1 MHDPQAAFE
10 TIIGPLEDRMIRVIW
25 RIVRNE
31 HDAEDAMQNALATIC
46 HRWNRVTQHPAPQA
60 LVLKICI
67 DAAYDVARRRT
78 KNRTLATAEIE
89 PADRGDLPS
98 AGLVERE
105 TQTEVLAAIQRLSR
119 HQATAISLRVF
130 EELPYDQIAASL
142 GCSEATA
149 RKHVARARAQL
160 RRVLAHHFPEV
171 ENERR

>member
-10 TIIGPLEDRMIRVIW
+10 SIIGPLEDRMIRAIW

-46 HRWNRVTQHPAPQA
+46 HRWTRVAQHPAPRA

-78 KNRTLATAEIE
+78 RNRAMAASEIE
-89 PADRGDLPS
+89 PADPGGLPS
-98 AGLVERE
+98 AGVVERE
-105 TQTEVLAAIQRLSR
+105 THAEVLAAIQGLSR
-119 HQATAISLRVF
+119 RQAAAISLRVF

-142 GCSEATA
+142 GCTEATA
-149 RKHVARARAQL
+149 RKHVARARAHL
-160 RRVLAHHFPEV
+160 RRVLAHHLPEV